1 MDIVEINIEY
11 IAIALEI
18 YLFSSGI
25 IVARDFFFQ
34 ADSSTIQNLSHHQLS
49 RQLAPLPSSVKRQ

>member
-34 ADSSTIQNLSHHQLS
+34 ADSSTIQNLSHHQL
-49 RQLAPLPSSVKRQ
+49 APPPSSVKRQ